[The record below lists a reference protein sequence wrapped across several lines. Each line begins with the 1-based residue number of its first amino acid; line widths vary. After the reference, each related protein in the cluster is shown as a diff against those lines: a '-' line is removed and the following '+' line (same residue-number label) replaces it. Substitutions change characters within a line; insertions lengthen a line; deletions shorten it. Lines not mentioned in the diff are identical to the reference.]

1 MWVEWVE
8 RVGRCHCP
16 GFVLANLGYGQIAT
30 CGGRQPAEPTEPTTC
45 QEAEV
50 LDDVPGALWTRG
62 LLEELRWPVG
72 KPVPDLSRIVVA
84 IEHQHPSCGPHKQR
98 RSSSAEGRAYRC
110 EADHSSL

>member
-45 QEAEV
+45 QDDRRDGRGPGLRLWRLQVER
-50 LDDVPGALWTRG
+50 DDVGGSLRERRIGA
-62 LLEELRWPVG
+62 
-72 KPVPDLSRIVVA
+72 
-84 IEHQHPSCGPHKQR
+84 
-98 RSSSAEGRAYRC
+98 SS
-110 EADHSSL
+110 